1 MTVCVFEVPTVLVI
15 VDEPVLVLDDVTE
28 PVDVLVLRIV
38 RDCLAD
44 LEYDGDAEDVL
55 EDALVSVPEGV
66 AVGVLDVAPDRLSVG
81 EADDVFD

>member
-1 MTVCVFEVPTVLVI
+1 
-15 VDEPVLVLDDVTE
+15 VLVLDDVTE
-28 PVDVLVLRIV
+28 PVDVLELGIV

-55 EDALVSVPEGV
+55 EDALVNVPEGV
-66 AVGVLDVAPDRLSVG
+66 AVGVLDVAPDRLRVG